1 MAPPAADG
9 RPTRELPLRQLVQM
23 SLYWFGLS
31 SIFAG
36 LTAIMGG
43 RLEFTH
49 LVGPGEAGRALFA
62 TTIGGALI
70 AVIVQPTIG
79 SISDYT
85 TSRWGRRKPYIL
97 IGSLLDVVFLV
108 GIALSNTLISIAA
121 FITLLQFSSNFAQG
135 PFQGYVPDLIPRK
148 QVGLAS
154 ALVGLFQILG
164 NVGGFAIGAIA
175 ISTKQFELGLIALGV
190 VEVATMLGVF
200 FGVREGTTPKPRNG
214 RSWRSIADW

>member
-1 MAPPAADG
+1 MHQTQGMEGPMSATVTAQPSDAHG
-9 RPTRELPLRQLVQM
+9 RPTRELPIGQLVKM

-121 FITLLQFSSNFAQG
+121 FITLLQ
-135 PFQGYVPDLIPRK
+135 
-148 QVGLAS
+148 
-154 ALVGLFQILG
+154 
-164 NVGGFAIGAIA
+164 
-175 ISTKQFELGLIALGV
+175 
-190 VEVATMLGVF
+190 
-200 FGVREGTTPKPRNG
+200 
-214 RSWRSIADW
+214 